1 VLQEREAQTD
11 IQVFDRTLQNFLTA
25 MRQRPE
31 IAKGF
36 SFFTAN
42 APGIR
47 LEINRDKCKQLG
59 VNISD
64 VGQALQ
70 TYLGSSYVND
80 FTLYGRT
87 FRVVAQADTSYRGDM
102 ADLAQ
107 YYVRNQ
113 SGGMV
118 PLSTLT
124 SYERTATA
132 PLISHYNLFRSADIN
147 GDPGEG
153 YSTGDAI
160 KALEEVAAKTLPPGY
175 GYEFSG
181 LSREEELAGSQSLY
195 IFGLSLVFVFLVLA
209 ALYESWTV
217 PFAVLV
223 SVPIGSLGAILTL
236 SLVPDLTN
244 NVYAQIGL
252 VTLVGLAGKNAIL
265 IVEYAKERLEA
276 GTDLVEATLEAVRLR
291 FRPIVMTSMSAV
303 LGVVPLIIASGAG
316 AISRQ
321 HIGWT
326 VFGGLLMATA
336 VGTFIVAVTY
346 VMITKLAYSKKEL
359 EKFKEKAEE
368 AKNKKEDK
376 KQDEAEDQADLP
388 AEPAPA

>member
-1 VLQEREAQTD
+1 
-11 IQVFDRTLQNFLTA
+11 
-25 MRQRPE
+25 
-31 IAKGF
+31 
-36 SFFTAN
+36 
-42 APGIR
+42 
-47 LEINRDKCKQLG
+47 
-59 VNISD
+59 
-64 VGQALQ
+64 
-70 TYLGSSYVND
+70 
-80 FTLYGRT
+80 
-87 FRVVAQADTSYRGDM
+87 
-102 ADLAQ
+102 
-107 YYVRNQ
+107 
-113 SGGMV
+113 
-118 PLSTLT
+118 
-124 SYERTATA
+124 
-132 PLISHYNLFRSADIN
+132 
-147 GDPGEG
+147 
-153 YSTGDAI
+153 
-160 KALEEVAAKTLPPGY
+160 
-175 GYEFSG
+175 
-181 LSREEELAGSQSLY
+181 
-195 IFGLSLVFVFLVLA
+195 
-209 ALYESWTV
+209 
-217 PFAVLV
+217 
-223 SVPIGSLGAILTL
+223 
-236 SLVPDLTN
+236 LVPDLTN

-368 AKNKKEDK
+368 AKNKKEEQ